1 MDYTHGEMAGAAAG
15 GGVVTLIW
23 LAVMVLVIASMWRVF
38 SKAGQPGWAAII
50 PIYNMIV
57 LIQIIRKPIWWIILF
72 FIPFVNLIVMILVAL
87 ELAKVFGKGGG
98 FAVGLILLPIIFYP
112 ILGFGDAR
120 YVPPIRAA

>member
-1 MDYTHGEMAGAAAG
+1 MDYTNGEMAGAAAG
-15 GGVVTLIW
+15 GGVMMIIW

-50 PIYNMIV
+50 PIYNAIV
-57 LIQIIRKPIWWIILF
+57 LLQIVGKPIWWIILF
-72 FIPFVNLIVMILVAL
+72 FIPFVNVIMMILVAV

-98 FAVGLILLPIIFYP
+98 FAAGLILLPIIFYP